1 MTGTGR
7 PPRLLLRSAASAA
20 LGSFLFGFDTA
31 VISGTTEALRLQ
43 FALDANQL
51 GLTVASALVGTIL
64 GSLAAGRP
72 AEQYGRRTVL
82 LAIAVLYFVSAVGCG
97 VAWDWASLVA
107 FRLLGGLGVGAAS
120 VVAPMYIAEISPPA
134 TRGRLVA
141 FSQLNV
147 VTGILAAYLSNV
159 IVAWAIG
166 GPASAAWRWML
177 GIEAI
182 PAALFFAYVLRIP
195 ESPRWLVKQHR
206 REEAAGV
213 LRALGNANPASLV
226 ADIAESLHEES
237 VSAAEPLFQ
246 PKYRTPVMLAIMVAS
261 FNQLAGI
268 NALIY
273 YTADIFR
280 MAGADGTSALRQAVV
295 IGLTNLVFTVL
306 AMTVI
311 DRLGRKLLLLVGA
324 AGLAVCLALTAW
336 GFHTGR
342 GTLVLVSLIA
352 YIAFFAVSQGAV
364 IWVYLSEIF
373 PNRVRARGQAL
384 GSFTHWAWAAL
395 VSWTFPMLAEQSGG
409 WAFGFF
415 AIMMVLQ
422 FVAVLAF
429 LPETK
434 GISLEDIQRRLG
446 IE

>member
-1 MTGTGR
+1 
-7 PPRLLLRSAASAA
+7 
-20 LGSFLFGFDTA
+20 
-31 VISGTTEALRLQ
+31 
-43 FALDANQL
+43 
-51 GLTVASALVGTIL
+51 
-64 GSLAAGRP
+64 
-72 AEQYGRRTVL
+72 
-82 LAIAVLYFVSAVGCG
+82 
-97 VAWDWASLVA
+97 VAWDWVSLVA

-120 VVAPMYIAEISPPA
+120 VVAPMYIAEISPAA

-147 VTGILAAYLSNV
+147 VAGILAAYLSNV
-159 IVAWAIG
+159 IVAGAVG
-166 GPASAAWRWML
+166 GPESAAWRWML

-182 PAALFFAYVLRIP
+182 PAALFFLYVLRIP

-213 LRALGNANPASLV
+213 LRALGNANPDALV

-246 PKYRTPVMLAIMVAS
+246 RKYRTPVMLALVVAT

-280 MAGADGTSALRQAVV
+280 MAGADGTSALLQSVV
-295 IGLTNLVFTVL
+295 IGLTNLAFTVV

-311 DRLGRKLLLLVGA
+311 DRLGRKRLLLIGA
-324 AGLAVCLALTAW
+324 LGLAVCLALTAW
-336 GFHTGR
+336 GFHTGA
-342 GTLVLVSLIA
+342 GTLVLGSLIA
-352 YIAFFAVSQGAV
+352 YIAFFALSQGAV

-384 GSFTHWAWAAL
+384 GSFTHWTWAAL
-395 VSWTFPMLAEQSGG
+395 VSWTFPMLAERSGA

-415 AIMMVLQ
+415 AVMMVLQ
-422 FVAVLAF
+422 FVVVLAV

-434 GISLEDIQRRLG
+434 GISLEQIQRRLG

>member
-1 MTGTGR
+1 MSGAARST
-7 PPRLLLRSAASAA
+7 PLLLRSAASAA

-43 FALDANQL
+43 FGLDANQL
-51 GLTVASALVGTIL
+51 GITVASALVGTVV
-64 GSLAAGRP
+64 GSLAVGRP
-72 AEQYGRRTVL
+72 AEQYGRRAVL
-82 LAIAVLYFVSAVGCG
+82 LGIAVLYFVSAFGCG

-107 FRLLGGLGVGAAS
+107 FRFLGGLGVGAAS
-120 VVAPMYIAEISPPA
+120 VVAPMYIAEIAPPA

-141 FSQLNV
+141 FSQLNIV
-147 VTGILAAYLSNV
+147 AGILAAYLSNV
-159 IVAWAIG
+159 IVARALG
-166 GPASAAWRWML
+166 GPESAAWRWML

-182 PAALFFAYVLRIP
+182 PAAVFLLYVLRIP
-195 ESPRWLVKQHR
+195 ESPRWLVKRHR
-206 REEAAGV
+206 GDEAATV
-213 LRALGNANPASLV
+213 LRALGNSDPDSLV
-226 ADIAESLHEES
+226 AEIAESLHEES
-237 VSAAEPLFQ
+237 VSAVEPLFQ
-246 PKYRTPVMLAIMVAS
+246 RKYRTPLMLAVMVAT
-261 FNQLAGI
+261 FNQLSGI

-280 MAGADGTSALRQAVV
+280 MAGADRASALSQAVV
-295 IGLTNLVFTVL
+295 VGVTNFVFTVV

-311 DRLGRKLLLLVGA
+311 DRVGRKRLLLVGA
-324 AGLAVCLALTAW
+324 VGLAACLALTAW
-336 GFHTGR
+336 GFHTGA
-342 GTLVLVSLIA
+342 GTLVLVGLIA
-352 YIAFFAVSQGAV
+352 YIAFFALSQGAV

-395 VSWTFPMLAEQSGG
+395 VSWTFPMLAERSGA

-415 AIMMVLQ
+415 AVMMALQ
-422 FVAVLAF
+422 FVVVLAV

-434 GISLEDIQRRLG
+434 GLSLEQIQRRLG